1 MWASARM
8 PLAGSAVR
16 RLAEEYVKYL
26 SAFLG
31 SSKKV
36 LVVDLD
42 NTLWGGILGEDG
54 FDGIQLGSEYSG
66 SAYVEVQRAIL
77 TLQAR
82 GVVLA
87 INSKNNPSDAWEVI
101 EKHPG
106 MILRPDHF
114 AGARINWNDKAGNLE
129 ELAEELNVGLEAFV
143 YIDDSAAECERI
155 RQSHPE
161 VFTLH
166 LASEPEKRAEKIRR
180 LGVFDTLS
188 FGTEDRNR
196 TRMYRADTERKQWK
210 SRAPSLEEYY
220 ASLAM
225 ELTIRPLEQAAVARA
240 AQLTQRT
247 NQFNLTTRRYTESE
261 IAALTASDHSEVYTA
276 HLTDR
281 FGEDGIV
288 GLAVVKRQEDAL
300 RMDTFL
306 MSCRVLGRGVE
317 TAFLTF
323 VLRRAEQLGMREV
336 MGEYRPTKKNGI
348 A

>member
-1 MWASARM
+1 MESEIRLLISRGDHFAAWAKMRDAISEEPSLQLCHSLAKLADGLDRSQAELRTVKIALLGSFTLEPLAPVLKACALGSRVLPEIYVGGFNAWRQEILDEESGLRRFQPEITILALRIEELAPDLAYRFTHLEPAEVRAQIDGTVCDCEKFLHALREWSSSKILAHSLPSPVFPDLGILDYQCGEGQHSAFRDLNDAWNAAVRGVGDAWVVDCGRLIQEVGWNQWHDPRMWASARM

-114 AGARINWNDKAGNLE
+114 
-129 ELAEELNVGLEAFV
+129 
-143 YIDDSAAECERI
+143 
-155 RQSHPE
+155 
-161 VFTLH
+161 
-166 LASEPEKRAEKIRR
+166 
-180 LGVFDTLS
+180 
-188 FGTEDRNR
+188 
-196 TRMYRADTERKQWK
+196 
-210 SRAPSLEEYY
+210 
-220 ASLAM
+220 
-225 ELTIRPLEQAAVARA
+225 
-240 AQLTQRT
+240 
-247 NQFNLTTRRYTESE
+247 
-261 IAALTASDHSEVYTA
+261 
-276 HLTDR
+276 
-281 FGEDGIV
+281 
-288 GLAVVKRQEDAL
+288 
-300 RMDTFL
+300 
-306 MSCRVLGRGVE
+306 
-317 TAFLTF
+317 
-323 VLRRAEQLGMREV
+323 
-336 MGEYRPTKKNGI
+336 
-348 A
+348 